1 MGDLKLSKVFI
12 IGAGFSKGIAD
23 YPTSNELMTEIC
35 FKAEKY
41 KQKESNYFRFA
52 NDFIKVYNYFSE
64 QLKNNL
70 MSFQEI
76 LNKDKIEARVDFDK
90 EIDIEYLITF
100 IDLNLEKQVV
110 PKVKGIDCKNYPL
123 LFIDSLS
130 PEEFK
135 NAKKFIQIMLFEVL
149 RPNTDKYPIKWD
161 AIKKF
166 VELISPTDTIITFN
180 YDLLLEQVLMQNK
193 LWNPSQGY
201 TEFDITQI
209 SKERDF
215 NNYPDKKITLIKL
228 HGSINWENRGL
239 IDDNNL
245 PYYFLCD
252 RCTGEPLTEEFNAQL
267 KVRIKEP
274 HYVPDS
280 VFIYPSFIKKFSQEH
295 EQKMITKSINKI
307 TKAQKVFIFGYSLP
321 EADTTANI
329 LFSQLPKHI
338 EIEAVLF
345 NDETHFEKRMK
356 ENFSFKNFKY
366 YSTKIEDWLISG
378 YTCKEYELEK
388 EAEKVFEI
396 SLNTK
401 EIDDKNEL

>member
-1 MGDLKLSKVFI
+1 MSKVFI

-35 FKAEKY
+35 LKAEKY

-52 NDFIKVYNYFSE
+52 NDFFKVHNYFLE

-70 MSFQEI
+70 ISFQEA
-76 LNKDKIEARVDFDK
+76 LNKDKIEMKVDFDNQ
-90 EIDIEYLITF
+90 IDIEYLITF
-100 IDLNLEKQVV
+100 IDLNIEKKVV
-110 PKVKGIDCKNYPL
+110 PRVEGKDCKSTSVLY
-123 LFIDSLS
+123 IDKFSKS
-130 PEEFK
+130 EFK

-149 RPNTDKYPIKWD
+149 RPNIDKYPIKWD
-161 AIKKF
+161 AIQKF

-180 YDLLLEQVLMQNK
+180 YDLLLEQVLIQNK

-209 SKERDF
+209 STERDF

-252 RCTGEPLTEEFNAQL
+252 RCTGGPLTEEFNTQL
-267 KVRIKEP
+267 KVIMKET
-274 HYVPDS
+274 HYIPDS
-280 VFIYPSFIKKFSQEH
+280 VFIYPSFIKKFNQEH

-307 TKAQKVFIFGYSLP
+307 KNAQKVFIFGYSLP

-329 LFSQLPKHI
+329 LISQLPKHI

-345 NDETHFEKRMK
+345 KDETNFEKRMM
-356 ENFSFKNFKY
+356 ENYSFKNFKY
-366 YSTKIEDWLISG
+366 YSTKIEDWLTSG
-378 YTCKEYELEK
+378 YTCEEYELKK
-388 EAEKVFEI
+388 EEYKIFETI
-396 SLNTK
+396 LNT
-401 EIDDKNEL
+401 EEVDDNNVS